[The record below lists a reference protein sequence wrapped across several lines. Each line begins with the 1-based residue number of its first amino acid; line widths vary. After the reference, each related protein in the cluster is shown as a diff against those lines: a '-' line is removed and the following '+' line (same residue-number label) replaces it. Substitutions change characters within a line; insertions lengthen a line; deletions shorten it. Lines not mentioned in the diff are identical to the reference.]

1 MDILR
6 INPALM
12 RKVKQQTR
20 LRNIYKVVKED
31 KQIEVTPFVSQLGVD
46 LNLPSDFDEREAY
59 HKHLQE
65 KHTTQ
70 SL

>member
-12 RKVKQQTR
+12 RKVKQQNR

-65 KHTTQ
+65 KHATQ